1 MGSLHARGCPLGQLD
16 MEKLTR
22 KMKLKDRGGKI
33 TKLAVFPLI
42 VLSLALL
49 CCQARAFDVFDVVPG
64 VIESPEFKG
73 KDPIDKL
80 RMVADLLRTNRIKQS
95 DVAYL
100 VLDWG
105 DQYLREPTD
114 RLERL
119 KRWSELANDRQLD
132 HIKIPRDFLN
142 RVLLAEYLVSQTS
155 YVKGSPRKKL
165 EILQKLGAKN
175 LVDWSVALAY
185 AGLYAGSIV
194 TGAKDSD
201 SPTPMEELEVL
212 KKLRDS
218 GLVGRHYWVP
228 TEAILVSEVL
238 AMDRDYLKAS
248 PFDRLV
254 KLRELE
260 RKGLITVQ
268 TRKELEK
275 LPVWRLLASDSS
287 FLKADAAAKRER
299 LLKLKAEGL
308 VSSSTSSDLNGM
320 FRPMPLTSPMEAR
333 PIPIPQKIS
342 PPIK

>member
-1 MGSLHARGCPLGQLD
+1 MD
-16 MEKLTR
+16 ELTR
-22 KMKLKDRGGKI
+22 KTELKNSGGKT
-33 TKLAVFPLI
+33 TKFLVLPAV
-42 VLSLALL
+42 VLSLTLL

-73 KDPIDKL
+73 KDPIEKL
-80 RMVADLLRTNRIKQS
+80 RLVADLLRANRIKQS

-105 DQYLREPTD
+105 DQYLREPSD
-114 RLERL
+114 PLERL
-119 KRWSELANDRQLD
+119 KRWAELANDRQLG

-142 RVLLAEYLVSQTS
+142 RVLLAEYLVSQPA
-155 YVKGSPRKKL
+155 YVKGSARKKL
-165 EILQKLGAKN
+165 EILGKLSEKN

-194 TGAKDSD
+194 TGAKDHD
-201 SPTPMEELEVL
+201 SVPPLEELDIL
-212 KKLRDS
+212 KKLRDA

-228 TEAILVSEVL
+228 TEAILASEVL
-238 AMDRDYLKAS
+238 AMDRDFRKAS
-248 PFDRLV
+248 PYDQLA

-287 FLKADAAAKRER
+287 FLKADAASKRER
-299 LLKLKAEGL
+299 LLKLKTEGL
-308 VSSSTSSDLNGM
+308 VSASTSSDLNGM
-320 FRPMPLTSPMEAR
+320 FRPLPLTSPMEAR

-342 PPIK
+342 PSTK